1 MKQLIGLF
9 FLFSFMGVQAQD
21 GSFIMKLNGK
31 QVVQGPISMRT
42 LIKPTPITQK
52 QLQPGGKLQVTVTG
66 AANNTGWKRILIMAD
81 EQGNEIK
88 TMEKNM
94 VNGTYDWN
102 ITGLKDILKKYK
114 KVAVHTYTIPVDEQ
128 QAALVRVMRFQLCT
142 LELK

>member
-1 MKQLIGLF
+1 MKHLF
-9 FLFSFMGVQAQD
+9 SILFLFAVIGVKAQD
-21 GSFIMKLNGK
+21 GSFTLKLNGK
-31 QVVQGPISMRT
+31 LVVQGPISMRT
-42 LIKPTPITQK
+42 IIKPTAVTQK
-52 QLQPGGKLQVTVTG
+52 QLQPGGKIQLTVKD
-66 AANNTGWKRILIMAD
+66 AASNPGWKRIFVLAD

-114 KVAVHTYTIPVDEQ
+114 KVAVHTYSIPVDEQ